1 MNIGILVYSYT
12 GNTLSV
18 AEKIKEQIQ
27 QNGDQAQIHRVTC
40 INGNPNGKQPLVLK
54 DIPDVSGFDELIIG
68 APINGFSLC
77 KGMKMYFDR
86 SQIGEGQVNCFVTQ
100 HFKSPLFG
108 GNRGIKQISKFVTKH
123 GAKVN
128 NTAIIHW
135 SSKDRDKQIRSATQL
150 MAQF

>member
-18 AEKIKEQIQ
+18 AEKIKEQIH

-40 INGNPNGKQPLVLK
+40 INGNPNGPNPFVLK
-54 DIPDVSGFDELIIG
+54 DVPDVSGYDKLIIG
-68 APINGFSLC
+68 APINGYSLC
-77 KGMKMYFDR
+77 KAMKMYFDR
-86 SQIGEGQVNCFVTQ
+86 SKIDVDAVNCFVTQ

-123 GAKVN
+123 GTKIN
-128 NTAIIHW
+128 NTAIVHW
-135 SSKDRDKQIRSATQL
+135 SSKDRDKQIDIAVQL